1 MELWTTSFK
10 NAYIATEL
18 GQKRPKEKIQWKK
31 KKIRKT
37 VT

>member
-10 NAYIATEL
+10 NAYIVREL
-18 GQKRPKEKIQWKK
+18 GQKRPKEKIQWKNW
-31 KKIRKT
+31 KT